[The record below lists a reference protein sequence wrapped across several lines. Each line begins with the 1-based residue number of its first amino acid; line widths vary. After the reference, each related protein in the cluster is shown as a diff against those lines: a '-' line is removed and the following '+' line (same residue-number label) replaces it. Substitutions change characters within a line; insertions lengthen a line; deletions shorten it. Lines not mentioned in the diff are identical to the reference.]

1 MTSSLTFDPRQLDEE
16 HASCGV
22 RREAVDMNMR
32 VSASE
37 VAERTLGIIRD
48 LKHLEGAMLP
58 ILHAIQAEFGYV
70 PEEVKPLIA
79 SELNLSRA
87 EVHGVVTFY
96 HEFRDHPA
104 GRHVLKLCRAEACQA
119 MGSEHIADRV
129 RQLLGIDF
137 HQTTLDG
144 AVTLEPV
151 FCLGLCACAPAAML
165 DGEVYGRVDEHCLS
179 EIVAEV
185 RR

>member
-1 MTSSLTFDPRQLDEE
+1 
-16 HASCGV
+16 
-22 RREAVDMNMR
+22 MNMR
-32 VSASE
+32 ISAGE
-37 VAERTLGIIRD
+37 FTERSLQIIKD
-48 LKHLEGAMLP
+48 LKHLEGPMLP

-70 PEEVKPLIA
+70 PDEVKPIIA
-79 SELNLSRA
+79 GELNLSRA

-104 GRHVLKLCRAEACQA
+104 GRHVLKLCRAEACQS
-119 MGSEHIADRV
+119 MGSDRIADRA

-137 HQTTLDG
+137 HQTTPDG
-144 AVTLEPV
+144 AVTLEAV
-151 FCLGLCACAPAAML
+151 YCLGLCACAPAAML

>member
-1 MTSSLTFDPRQLDEE
+1 MNVRISAGELTERSLQ
-16 HASCGV
+16 
-22 RREAVDMNMR
+22 
-32 VSASE
+32 
-37 VAERTLGIIRD
+37 IIRD
-48 LKHLEGAMLP
+48 LKHLEGPMLP

-70 PEEVKPLIA
+70 PEEVKPVIA

-104 GRHVLKLCRAEACQA
+104 GRHVLKLCRAEACQS
-119 MGSEHIADRV
+119 MGSDRIADRA

-137 HQTTLDG
+137 HETTLDG
-144 AVTLEPV
+144 AVTLEAV
-151 FCLGLCACAPAAML
+151 YCLGLCACAPAAML
-165 DGEVYGRVDEHCLS
+165 DGEVFGRVDELCLS
-179 EIVAEV
+179 EIVAEA